1 MLISTVSKPMITTI
15 STETNINN
23 TSYCG
28 PGPGIFHSLNEAQ
41 LKLVNSNRFEVDFK
55 PGETIVKQGNALT
68 HIIYFVEGKA
78 KVLLEDAANQ
88 DILLQILQQPD
99 VIVGPGF
106 NNDFRHYYSVAAI
119 EDTKACFVDVN
130 IFKSFVEG
138 NPQFALDLVV
148 FLNNGFIKLY
158 DKLKGMAN
166 KHMNGRL
173 ADTLLYLSEE
183 VYKSPEFETS
193 LSRLDIA
200 NMSSMTK
207 ESVIRTLKNFKED
220 GIIDTQSDSFK
231 ILKKDVLL
239 DISKK
244 G

>member
-1 MLISTVSKPMITTI
+1 MITKI
-15 STETNINN
+15 SQNSNIDDPK
-23 TSYCG
+23 YCG
-28 PGPGIFHSLNEAQ
+28 PGPEIFNALNEEELQ
-41 LKLVNSNRFEVDFK
+41 SVLTSRFEVDFK
-55 PGETIVKQGNALT
+55 AGETIVKQGSALT
-68 HIIYFVEGKA
+68 HIIYLVDGKA
-78 KVLLEDAANQ
+78 KVLLEDSANQ

-99 VIVGPGF
+99 VIIGPGF
-106 NNDFRHYYSVAAI
+106 NKDYRHYCSVVAI
-119 EDTKACFVDVN
+119 EDATACFVDVN
-130 IFKSFVEG
+130 IFKSFVEA

-148 FLNNGFIKLY
+148 FLNTGYIKLY
-158 DKLKGMAN
+158 DKLKSLAN

-173 ADTLLYLSEE
+173 ADTLLYLSDE
-183 VYKSPEFETS
+183 VYKSTEFDTS

>member
-1 MLISTVSKPMITTI
+1 MITKIAQESDI
-15 STETNINN
+15 SNN
-23 TSYCG
+23 NYCG
-28 PGPGIFHSLNEAQ
+28 TGPGIFQTLDKEQVQ
-41 LKLVNSNRFEVDFK
+41 LVHTSRFEVDFK
-55 PGETIVKQGNALT
+55 AGETIIKQGSALT
-68 HIIYFVEGKA
+68 HVIYLVNGKA
-78 KVLLEDAANQ
+78 KVLLEDSSNQ

-99 VIVGPGF
+99 VIIGPGF
-106 NNDFRHYYSVAAI
+106 NKDFRHYCSVVAI

-130 IFKSFVEG
+130 IFKNFVET
-138 NPQFALDLVV
+138 NSQFALDLIVL
-148 FLNNGFIKLY
+148 LNSGYIKLY
-158 DKLKGMAN
+158 DKLKSLTN

-173 ADTLLYLSEE
+173 ADTLLYLSDDI
-183 VYKSPEFETS
+183 YKNLEFETT

-220 GIIDTQSDSFK
+220 GIIDTQGDSFR

>member
-1 MLISTVSKPMITTI
+1 MITKVVQD
-15 STETNINN
+15 SKINN
-23 TSYCG
+23 SSYCG
-28 PGPGIFHSLNEAQ
+28 PGPGIFQALTQEQVQMVHS
-41 LKLVNSNRFEVDFK
+41 SRFEVDFK
-55 PGETIVKQGNALT
+55 AGETIVKQGSALT
-68 HIIYFVEGKA
+68 HIIYLVSGKA

-99 VIVGPGF
+99 VIIGPGF
-106 NNDFRHYYSVAAI
+106 NKDFRHYCSVVAI
-119 EDTKACFVDVN
+119 EDTKACFFDVN
-130 IFKSFVEG
+130 IFKSFIET

-148 FLNNGFIKLY
+148 FLNTGFISLF
-158 DKLKGMAN
+158 DKLKSLTN

-173 ADTLLYLSEE
+173 ADTLLYLADEIYRST
-183 VYKSPEFETS
+183 EFETT

-220 GIIDTQSDSFK
+220 GIIDTQGDAFR
-231 ILKKDVLL
+231 ILKKEVLL

>member
-1 MLISTVSKPMITTI
+1 MFRTLSKNMITGGLQD
-15 STETNINN
+15 SNINEADH
-23 TSYCG
+23 CG
-28 PGPGIFHSLNEAQ
+28 PGPGIFNALNEEQ
-41 LKLVNSNRFEVDFK
+41 LQLVFSNRFKVEFK
-55 PGETIVKQGNALT
+55 PGETIVKQGSALT
-68 HIIYFVEGKA
+68 HVIYLVEGKA
-78 KVLLEDAANQ
+78 KVLLEDSANQ

-99 VIVGPGF
+99 VIIGPGF
-106 NNDFRHYYSVAAI
+106 NKDYRHYCSVVAI

-130 IFKSFVEG
+130 IFKSFVEA
-138 NPQFALDLVV
+138 NPQFALELVV
-148 FLNNGFIKLY
+148 FLNTGYIKLY
-158 DKLKGMAN
+158 DKLKSLAN

-183 VYKSPEFETS
+183 VYKSTEFETS

-220 GIIDTQSDSFK
+220 GIIDAQSDSFR

>member
-1 MLISTVSKPMITTI
+1 MITKI
-15 STETNINN
+15 AQESNINN
-23 TSYCG
+23 ANYCG
-28 PGPGIFHSLNEAQ
+28 TGPGIFQTLDKEQVQLVHS
-41 LKLVNSNRFEVDFK
+41 SRFEVDFK
-55 PGETIVKQGNALT
+55 AGETIVKQGNALT
-68 HIIYFVEGKA
+68 HVIYLVEGKA
-78 KVLLEDAANQ
+78 KVLLEDSANQ

-99 VIVGPGF
+99 VIIGPGF
-106 NNDFRHYYSVAAI
+106 NKDFRHYCSVVAI

-130 IFKSFVEG
+130 IFKSFIET

-148 FLNNGFIKLY
+148 FLNTGYIKLY
-158 DKLKGMAN
+158 DKLKSLTN

-173 ADTLLYLSEE
+173 ADTLLYLSED
-183 VYKSPEFETS
+183 VYKSTEFDTS

-220 GIIDTQSDSFK
+220 GIINTQGDSFE

>member
-1 MLISTVSKPMITTI
+1 MITKI
-15 STETNINN
+15 AKEINLDN

-28 PGPGIFHSLNEAQ
+28 PGPGIFHSLNQEQ
-41 LKLVNSNRFEVDFK
+41 LQLVYSSRFQVEFK
-55 PGETIVKQGNALT
+55 AGETIIKQGSALT
-68 HIIYFVEGKA
+68 HVIYLVDGKA
-78 KVLLEDAANQ
+78 KVLLEDSANQ

-99 VIVGPGF
+99 VIIGPGF
-106 NNDFRHYYSVAAI
+106 NKDFRHYYSVVAI

-130 IFKSFVEG
+130 MFKKFVEA

-148 FLNNGFIKLY
+148 FLNTGYIKLY
-158 DKLKGMAN
+158 DKLKSLAN

-173 ADTLLYLSEE
+173 ADTLLYLSDE
-183 VYKSPEFETS
+183 VYKNTEFETS

-220 GIIDTQSDSFK
+220 GIINTQNDKFR

-239 DISKK
+239 EISKK